1 MITTLFQNP
10 IFSNVFLGNTL
21 QQYTIA
27 LIAFVVFLIILGI
40 FRTVILA
47 RLGKLAAI
55 TETDI
60 DDTAVRV
67 IKTLKPPFYIFLS
80 FYLAFQ
86 FLTFE
91 AVIVDQVVNV
101 IFLLW
106 IVYQVIIALSV
117 LVDYM
122 IQKKLDKDEGQNVFA
137 YSILKKIAKL
147 LIWLFGILFVLSNFG
162 IDVTSLIA
170 GLGIGG
176 IAIALA
182 VQNILGDLLSSFAIY
197 FDKPFEIGDFIVVG
211 DKKGTVEK
219 IGIKTTRLRSPQ
231 GEEII
236 MANSKLTDAHIQ
248 NFKRMEER
256 RVVFSIGVVY
266 ETSSDKL
273 KKIPTIVKKIIEST
287 DGARF
292 DRVHFKSFDDSA
304 LSFEISYYVL
314 SSEYTQYLDI
324 NQSINFAI
332 KETFENEKIDMAYP
346 TQTLYIQK

>member
-1 MITTLFQNP
+1 MIDILFQNP
-10 IFSNVFLGNTL
+10 IFANEFLGNTV
-21 QQYTIA
+21 QEYTIA
-27 LIAFVVFLIILGI
+27 VILFVVFLFILGI
-40 FRTVILA
+40 FRTIALA
-47 RLGKLAAI
+47 RLERLAKK

-60 DDTAVRV
+60 DDTLIQV
-67 IKTLKPPFYIFLS
+67 IKTLKPPFYIFLA
-80 FYLAFQ
+80 FYIGFK

-91 AVIVDQVVNV
+91 AVIVTQVVNV
-101 IFLLW
+101 ILLLW
-106 IVYQVIIALSV
+106 VVFQIIIALSV
-117 LVDYM
+117 VVDYLV
-122 IQKKLDKDEGQNVFA
+122 QKKLDKDEGNNVFA
-137 YSILKKIAKL
+137 YNILKKIAKI

-256 RVVFSIGVVY
+256 RVVFSLGVIY
-266 ETSSDKL
+266 ETSSEKL
-273 KKIPTIVKKIIEST
+273 KKVPDIIKGIIEST
-287 DGARF
+287 DGTRF

-314 SSEYTQYLDI
+314 SSAYTEYLDI
-324 NQSINFAI
+324 NQSINFTI
-332 KETFENEKIDMAYP
+332 KEVFEKEKIDMAYP